1 MTTMTHEGYVATI
14 ELDEEAGLFHG
25 EVINTRDVLTFQGR
39 TLDELK
45 AAFADTISD
54 YIEWCRARGK
64 EPQRPYSGNFTVRIS
79 PELHRRVATA
89 AARDGKSVNTFVAE
103 ALKRSA

>member
-1 MTTMTHEGYVATI
+1 MTTMTYDGYVATV

-45 AAFADTISD
+45 AAFADTGGPIREISRFG
-54 YIEWCRARGK
+54 YRLSFTGASPRPPRVRARASM
-64 EPQRPYSGNFTVRIS
+64 PSSHRPWN
-79 PELHRRVATA
+79 A
-89 AARDGKSVNTFVAE
+89 
-103 ALKRSA
+103 